1 MSNAASGAVMKLWA
15 RQRFGAPIRHH
26 LGVQD
31 PDARAAEHA
40 ESVVREHGRSL
51 DEMFRLL
58 DYESAFHPY
67 YLRRIHVWGNITL
80 RRGMEQA
87 EYRSRYT
94 SRRFRHNAVA
104 SFSLGAP
111 FPRRYRVQATIP
123 IGRVPKAYWQSA
135 TLLAPSTTFV
145 MPIGRVPKAYW
156 QGERYL
162 IPSETEHLIIGGEYR
177 AIAL

>member
-58 DYESAFHPY
+58 DYESAFHQY
-67 YLRRIHVWGNITL
+67 YLRRLHGWAAIEL
-80 RRGMEQA
+80 RRGM
-87 EYRSRYT
+87 S
-94 SRRFRHNAVA
+94 SD
-104 SFSLGAP
+104 
-111 FPRRYRVQATIP
+111 
-123 IGRVPKAYWQSA
+123 
-135 TLLAPSTTFV
+135 
-145 MPIGRVPKAYW
+145 
-156 QGERYL
+156 
-162 IPSETEHLIIGGEYR
+162 EYR
-177 AIAL
+177 ASMVRGRFTANAWCSFSTQRPCHGRRVPITVGAERMLKAYYQGAAFLLPAEYEYIVIGGTYPARPVF